1 MRNLILLMTLL
12 LVGCVSQSAN
22 NQSVLDSVGSIEEV
36 AAAYPPAADFS
47 LEDLTGDMY
56 TLSELRG
63 KWVIVNFWAT
73 WCVPCRVEMPEFEA
87 IYEKYSGQLEI
98 LAINDNE
105 PVELVAD
112 YRDEL
117 GLTFPLLLNPSR
129 ETLTDYKVL
138 GLPITVIV
146 NPDGL
151 LVWQRFGGLDLGEF
165 ETTFADL
172 VAVYQ

>member
-22 NQSVLDSVGSIEEV
+22 NQSVLDSVGSIGEV

-47 LEDLTGDMY
+47 LEDLNGEMY

-117 GLTFPLLLNPSR
+117 GLTFPLLMNPSR
-129 ETLTDYKVL
+129 ATLADYKVI
-138 GLPITVIV
+138 GLPATVIV
-146 NPDGL
+146 NPDGF
-151 LVWQRFGGLDLGEF
+151 LVWQRYGSLDLGEF